1 MKKENI
7 SRREKSA
14 AMGLV
19 VCFVA
24 MIAIVGMITFSN
36 YQRKTDT
43 EEQQLADAATKE
55 KEGEVADNSLPGNA
69 ENDTMLNND
78 MDAPYDFM
86 DEDVELDAQTA
97 NTDSVQA
104 EIENPIVSE
113 GMNELT
119 AQTPVQE
126 KTLNFESVGVLAWP
140 VDGNVILSFN
150 MDQTVYFSTLDQY
163 KYNPAMIIEGA
174 VGEEVIAAA
183 TGEVISIKNDAQTG
197 TTLRMDLGNGYEAVY
212 GQLKD
217 VCVQEGNR
225 VAHGSLIGYVG
236 EPTKYYSVE
245 GPNLYFQLLKDGVPV
260 NPMEYLES

>member
-1 MKKENI
+1 MPEVIIMKKEDI

-14 AMGLV
+14 AVGLV

-36 YQRKTDT
+36 YQRRSDT
-43 EEQQLADAATKE
+43 EGEQLADASTNE
-55 KEGEVADNSLPGNA
+55 KENEVADNS
-69 ENDTMLNND
+69 MLNND

-86 DEDVELDAQTA
+86 NEDLDMDAQAA
-97 NTDSVQA
+97 NTNNVQA
-104 EIENPIVSE
+104 EIESQVVSE
-113 GMNELT
+113 TVNDLN
-119 AQTPVQE
+119 VQSSNQE
-126 KTLNFESVGVLAWP
+126 NVLNFSSVETLAWP

-150 MDQTVYFSTLDQY
+150 MEQTVYFSTLDQY
-163 KYNPAMIIEGA
+163 KYNPALIIEGA

-183 TGEVISIKNDAQTG
+183 TGEIVAIENDAQTG
-197 TTLRMDLGNGYEAVY
+197 MTIRMDLGNGYEAVY

-225 VAHGSLIGYVG
+225 VAHGSRIGCVS

-260 NPMEYLES
+260 NPLEYLEG